1 MGPFKSNPS
10 RGMGGGHQNIK
21 QIGSISSIGPIGG
34 RGGVHQKITLHR
46 DYLLTL
52 FLEGVFPPTPTPCAE
67 KG

>member
-34 RGGVHQKITLHR
+34 RGGGYTKRSHYI
-46 DYLLTL
+46 
-52 FLEGVFPPTPTPCAE
+52 EIIS
-67 KG
+67 